1 MAQKG
6 DRVRLIAT
14 NDPHVTLA
22 PGVLGT
28 VVLVDDMGT
37 VHVRWDNGTELGMVP
52 DEDAFEL
59 VDGSADPASQD

>member
-1 MAQKG
+1 MAEKG

-28 VVLVDDMGT
+28 VMLVDDIGT
-37 VHVRWDNGTELGMVP
+37 VHVRWDNGTELGLVA

-59 VDGSADPASQD
+59 VDESVDPASQD